1 VALNQQ
7 WQHTGCFAYP
17 SPPGDLITPP
27 PSDSA
32 LSPSECLSFCRSQSA
47 SYTLWTPYPGSSIE
61 SCGCSDTP
69 LRASLS
75 TESTSSGSGFGTG
88 SGPGSGRVVPCSAGT
103 TFSWRYTPPPPHK
116 EGKQVAFVAAQNSKR
131 GWKKSPVIAPDGG
144 LRARGSGSG
153 SGSEGRSGHAQ
164 VVQGAES
171 GEEEGGLRR
180 VCMYR
185 AHGVY
190 RSTGQSTSR

>member
-144 LRARGSGSG
+144 CEREEAGAGAGARAEVEVEPGQK
-153 SGSEGRSGHAQ
+153 EMMP
-164 VVQGAES
+164 
-171 GEEEGGLRR
+171 GGKLLL
-180 VCMYR
+180 
-185 AHGVY
+185 
-190 RSTGQSTSR
+190 